1 MYVYDPN
8 AWVSFPEIFIKFKG
22 LVYKFACRYMQ
33 VIRQKTCDYQATFI
47 MNTWHLK
54 TSHKKYVVIEIVCLN
69 TNTTQPNDI
78 LFYLHN
84 QDHV

>member
-54 TSHKKYVVIEIVCLN
+54 TSHKNV
-69 TNTTQPNDI
+69 
-78 LFYLHN
+78 
-84 QDHV
+84 

>member
-33 VIRQKTCDYQATFI
+33 VMLYKTCDYQATFI

-54 TSHKKYVVIEIVCLN
+54 TSHKM
-69 TNTTQPNDI
+69 
-78 LFYLHN
+78 
-84 QDHV
+84 